1 MQNFHP
7 LFTHF
12 PIALLLLVPVL
23 DLIGIIRRGEWYHRA
38 SLLVLFLGVLSA
50 VAAVTTGLIAEDTVP
65 HSIDAAHALI
75 EVHETLA
82 LTTLGVA
89 VAILLWR
96 LGVRNRLT
104 RRMLVG
110 ILAA

>member
-12 PIALLLLVPVL
+12 PIGLLLLVPLL

-50 VAAVTTGLIAEDTVP
+50 VAAVTTGLIAEDTV
-65 HSIDAAHALI
+65 S
-75 EVHETLA
+75 
-82 LTTLGVA
+82 LTPLTPRTRS
-89 VAILLWR
+89 W
-96 LGVRNRLT
+96 NCT
-104 RRMLVG
+104 RRSRSPLSVWLLRSFSG
-110 ILAA
+110 VSASGTG